1 MAKITLR
8 FKNEETF
15 NKFMEFV
22 KLIPEAEVLS
32 VREIPEESEQSK
44 TKDDGR

>member
-8 FKNEETF
+8 FKSEETF
-15 NKFMEFV
+15 NKFMEFL

-32 VREIPEESEQSK
+32 VREIPNEMEKTTIPVSK
-44 TKDDGR
+44 